1 EEPFFKISLAQWS
14 LNEPFESGEID
25 PMDFPEMARERG
37 FEGVEYVSQ
46 LYMKKYV
53 NAEDPKAAFQAML
66 DTLKA
71 KSQEF
76 KLQNV
81 LIMVDEEGDLAS
93 SNETKRNQAVENHKK
108 WVDAAQFLGCH
119 SIRVNLFGSEDPED
133 WKENSIDGLRKLSE
147 YAATK
152 NINVLVENHGYL
164 SSNARLLAEVMEEVN
179 LPNCGTLPDFGNFCL
194 RREGGDLWDT
204 PCVEEYPK

>member
-1 EEPFFKISLAQWS
+1 MKKNNLPYLFLGLFLSISLTACNEAKEKNYEEAAEASTTKSEEPFFKISLAQWS

-81 LIMVDEEGDLAS
+81 LIMVDEEGDLS
-93 SNETKRNQAVENHKK
+93 
-108 WVDAAQFLGCH
+108 
-119 SIRVNLFGSEDPED
+119 
-133 WKENSIDGLRKLSE
+133 
-147 YAATK
+147 
-152 NINVLVENHGYL
+152 
-164 SSNARLLAEVMEEVN
+164 
-179 LPNCGTLPDFGNFCL
+179 
-194 RREGGDLWDT
+194 
-204 PCVEEYPK
+204 